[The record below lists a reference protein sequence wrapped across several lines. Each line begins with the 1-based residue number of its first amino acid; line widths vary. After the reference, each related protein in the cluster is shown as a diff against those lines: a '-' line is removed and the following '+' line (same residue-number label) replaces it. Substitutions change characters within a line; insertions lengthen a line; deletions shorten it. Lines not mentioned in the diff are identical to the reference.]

1 MDPIATGSAFSSS
14 TSNRGSKNS
23 IDSMSAALSTEQDRA
38 SRLDRWLSRLQN
50 LPSIALPTDYPR
62 PSNASA
68 HVNALLSSH
77 LSSRARAA
85 LVKLALH
92 DADLGDID
100 AADDDD
106 EEGVSAPTSFNLL
119 LAAFAVLLHRYTGD
133 TDLVIGSTSPRTG
146 QPIIIRLPIEPGDS
160 FWQLVRRVQAVEA
173 EAEDDYV
180 PYEEVAQRI
189 EAARAEATGDSALS
203 APIFRVRFFEES
215 NSSAKNFMKNTS
227 LTTDLTVFVTRTG
240 VHVDNETA
248 NGGDYLDSSP
258 TIGTAPATP
267 KATEKSMSA
276 SQSTLRTSLIPDLT
290 LHLAYNALLFSAPRM
305 KTILSQLSHLLLAAA
320 ANPSASVGTLPLRTA
335 AENTILPDP
344 RRDLEWCGFRGSITS
359 IFERNAAAHPDRRCL
374 VESLPGD
381 PNSLSL
387 PAPASIVRAVTYG
400 QLDRA
405 SNVLAHHL
413 LKNGIER
420 EDVVTVYAHRGVDLV
435 VAILGT
441 LKAGATFSVIDP
453 AYPPSRQNIYL
464 QVAKPRGLVVLAKA
478 GVLSPSV
485 RKCIETELSVK
496 VEIPSLELLHDGT
509 LRGGE
514 SANGGDVLDEAQSSA
529 GQSTNMLLGP
539 DSVGTLSFT
548 SGSTGI
554 PKGVRGRH
562 FSLTHFFPW
571 MGERFGLGAHERF
584 TMLSGIAHDPIQ
596 RDIFTPLF
604 FGAELHIPTAEDIG
618 TPGRLAE
625 WMAASEATVTH
636 LTPAMGQLLSAQ
648 ATAHIAKLRN
658 AFFVGDILTKRDC
671 TRLQA
676 LAPNVN
682 IINMYGTT
690 ETQRAV
696 SYFEIPSLNRNS
708 TFLQTQKDIM
718 PAGQGMKNVQLLVV
732 NRQERTAVCG
742 VGEVGEIYVRSGGLA
757 EGYLGPPE
765 VSAEKFMPNFL
776 ATDLQIE
783 DTLKDKPEG
792 DARLWKG
799 VRDRMYRTGDL
810 GRYLPDGTV
819 ECTGRADDQVKI
831 RGFRIELG
839 EIDTH
844 LSQHPHVRENV
855 TLVRRDK
862 DEEKVLV
869 SYFVPGPGAADLEE
883 VSSSG
888 EGDGPP
894 TAPATLARG
903 MRRHRRL
910 IKELRDYL
918 KKKLPVYSV
927 PTLFVPLSKMPLNP
941 NGKIDKPALPFPDTA
956 VASASGGDKSG
967 AAKSGSGAAG
977 NASVASNLTPT
988 QQSIAE
994 VWESLLPNADRPIP
1008 IDESFFDL
1016 GGHSI
1021 LATRLVFELRK
1032 KFVVN
1037 VPLGVVFEAPTIAAL
1052 AREVERLR
1060 HADLNL
1066 GDGAGLEK
1074 AGATNGNANGAAA
1087 VPEAVDENYAADLDV
1102 LGRLLPQS
1110 YPTPQQ
1116 PSEGLRVLLTGATGF
1131 LGAFILRDLLTL
1143 RASQVA
1149 KVYAHVRAKDK
1160 KSGLERLREGGS
1172 ARSAWDEA
1180 WVSGEK
1186 LEVVVGDLA
1195 AKERLGLD
1203 ETEWSRLAKEV
1214 DLIIH
1219 NGALVHWVYPYSR
1232 LRAANV
1238 ESTLACIQLAT
1249 IGKAKSFTFV
1259 SSTSALDTEH
1269 YVRLSDTISQRHEAV
1284 ANQRPLAG
1292 VAESD
1297 DLEGSRIGLRSGY
1310 GQSKW
1315 VAERLTMLAAS
1326 QGLRAS
1332 IVRPGYVVGDSATAV
1347 TNTDDFL
1354 WRLVKGCQQ
1363 LGLVPDMHNTV
1374 NMVPVDHVARIT
1386 SLAAIA
1392 AASQPSAPVTSATV
1406 YHVTAHPIIRFNDM
1420 LLGLAR
1426 YGWDVKQT
1434 EYVQWRAQ
1442 LERHVLESSA
1452 GGSTEGNA
1460 LFPLLHFVLDD
1471 LPTSTKAPE
1480 LDDRNSDALLERA
1493 GETLKAGTIMGVT
1506 PELLAQMFAWLV
1518 AAGFLDAPTV
1528 ATGGQASETKVGQ
1541 VQALPALTAGSVRAI
1556 GRGSAN

>member
-1 MDPIATGSAFSSS
+1 MSGSVSEQEHAARLERWIA
-14 TSNRGSKNS
+14 
-23 IDSMSAALSTEQDRA
+23 
-38 SRLDRWLSRLQN
+38 RLQN
-50 LPSIALPTDYPR
+50 LPSIALPSDYPR
-62 PSNASA
+62 PANASA

-77 LSSRARAA
+77 LSARARAA

-92 DADLGDID
+92 DADLADVDGG
-100 AADDDD
+100 ADDDHD
-106 EEGVSAPTSFNLL
+106 DDDDGGVPAPTPFNLL

-133 TDLVIGSTSPRTG
+133 TDLVIGSTSPRSG
-146 QPIIIRLPIEPGDS
+146 QPIIIRVPIEPGDS

-173 EAEDDYV
+173 EAEDDYI
-180 PYEEVAQRI
+180 PYEDISQRI
-189 EAARAEATGDSALS
+189 EAARAEAAGDNALS
-203 APIFRVRFFEES
+203 APIFRVRFFEE
-215 NSSAKNFMKNTS
+215 NSSSASSFMKSTS
-227 LTTDLTVFVTRTG
+227 LTSDLTFFVTRAGIHLDSEG
-240 VHVDNETA
+240 VSGA
-248 NGGDYLDSSP
+248 NYLDSSS
-258 TIGTAPATP
+258 TAGTAPGTP
-267 KATEKSMSA
+267 RASDASFSG
-276 SQSTLRTSLIPDLT
+276 SQSNLRSSLIPDLS
-290 LHLAYNALLFSAPRM
+290 LHLAYNALLFSASRM

-320 ANPSASVGTLPLRTA
+320 SNPSAAVGTLPLRTA
-335 AENTILPDP
+335 AENEVLPDP
-344 RRDLEWCGFRGSITS
+344 KKDLEWCGFRGSITS

-374 VESLPGD
+374 IESLSGD
-381 PNSLSL
+381 PNALTL
-387 PAPASIVRAVTYG
+387 PAPASITREVTYA
-400 QLDRA
+400 QLNRA

-420 EDVVTVYAHRGVDLV
+420 EDVVTIYAHRGVDLV

-464 QVAKPRGLVVLAKA
+464 QVAKPRGLIVLAKA
-478 GVLSPSV
+478 GILHPSV

-496 VEIPSLELLHDGT
+496 VEAPALELLHDGT
-509 LRGGE
+509 LRGGKGP
-514 SANGGDVLDEAQSSA
+514 NGDDVLAETQSLA
-529 GQSTNMLLGP
+529 EQSTNMILGP

-562 FSLTHFFPW
+562 HSLTHFFPW

-625 WMAASEATVTH
+625 WMAASQATVTH

-648 ATAHIAKLRN
+648 ATARIENLRN

-696 SYFEIPSLNRNS
+696 SYFEIPAVSRNS
-708 TFLQTQKDIM
+708 NFLQTQKDIM
-718 PAGQGMKNVQLLVV
+718 PAGQGMQNVQLLVV

-757 EGYLGPPE
+757 EGYLGKPE
-765 VSAEKFMPNFL
+765 VSAEKFVANFL
-776 ATDLQIE
+776 APDLRLE
-783 DTLKDKPEG
+783 DTLKGKPEG

-799 VRDRMYRTGDL
+799 IRDRMYRTGDL

-869 SYFVPGPGAADLEE
+869 SYFVPGPGASDLEE
-883 VSSSG
+883 ASSG
-888 EGDGPP
+888 GEGRTDGPP

-903 MRRHRRL
+903 MRRHRLL
-910 IKELRDYL
+910 IKDLRDYL
-918 KKKLPVYSV
+918 KKKLPAYSV

-956 VASASGGDKSG
+956 VATASGADQGRASKSASGSAGP
-967 AAKSGSGAAG
+967 ATSGSQ
-977 NASVASNLTPT
+977 LTPT
-988 QQSIAE
+988 QQTISE
-994 VWESLLPNADRPIP
+994 VWETLLPNASRPIP
-1008 IDESFFDL
+1008 TDESFFDL

-1021 LATRLVFELRK
+1021 LATRLVFEMRK
-1032 KFVVN
+1032 RFVVN

-1052 AREVERLR
+1052 SREVERLR

-1066 GDGAGLEK
+1066 GDGGAAPSGTSAAAGTAAGSGSAA
-1074 AGATNGNANGAAA
+1074 AGAAEGL
-1087 VPEAVDENYAADLDV
+1087 DENYAADVDV
-1102 LGRLLPQS
+1102 LARLLPDS
-1110 YPTPQQ
+1110 FSAPQQ
-1116 PSEGLRVLLTGATGF
+1116 ATSGLKVLLTGATGF
-1131 LGAFILRDLLTL
+1131 LGAFVLRDLLALRGKQVDKVFVHL
-1143 RASQVA
+1143 RAKNKEA
-1149 KVYAHVRAKDK
+1149 
-1160 KSGLERLREGGS
+1160 GLQRLREGGS

-1180 WVSGEK
+1180 WVSAGK
-1186 LEVVVGDLA
+1186 VEVVIGDLA

-1203 ETEWSRLAKEV
+1203 ETDWSQLAKEV
-1214 DLIIH
+1214 DVIIH

-1238 ESTLACIQLAT
+1238 GSTLACIQLAT

-1269 YVRLSDTISQRHEAV
+1269 YVRLSDSLAQSNATVDGQK
-1284 ANQRPLAG
+1284 PLAG
-1292 VAESD
+1292 VPEAD
-1297 DLEGSRIGLRSGY
+1297 DLEGSRTGLGTGY

-1326 QGLRAS
+1326 RGLRAS
-1332 IVRPGYVVGDSATAV
+1332 IVRPGYVVGDSKTAV

-1354 WRLVKGCQQ
+1354 WRMVKGCQQ
-1363 LGLVPDMHNTV
+1363 LGLIPDMYNAI

-1386 SLAAIA
+1386 ALGALAT
-1392 AASQPSAPVTSATV
+1392 ASNAPAPTSTHATV
-1406 YHVTAHPIIRFNDM
+1406 YHVTGHPVIRFNDM
-1420 LLGLAR
+1420 LLALAR
-1426 YGWDVKQT
+1426 FGWKVKQT
-1434 EYVQWRAQ
+1434 EYVQWRSQ
-1442 LERHVLESSA
+1442 LERHVLESST
-1452 GGSTEGNA
+1452 GTSTESNA

-1471 LPTSTKAPE
+1471 LPTSTKSPE
-1480 LDDRNSDALLERA
+1480 LDDRNAEALLNAA
-1493 GETLKAGTIMGVT
+1493 GEGADAGTIMGVDSD
-1506 PELLAQMFAWLV
+1506 LLAKTLSWLV
-1518 AAGFLDAPTV
+1518 AAQFLDAPTL
-1528 ATGGQASETKVGQ
+1528 APGTEASETKVGQ
-1541 VQALPALTAGSVRAI
+1541 VAKLPEISLSGGSVKAI